1 MAANIVDILRAAV
14 MTPGSNGR
22 WGLPILIEGE
32 PGTGKTSRIRSEV
45 AEPSALHLET
55 LIASIR
61 EPADFLGFPIPA
73 GESIKYAVAAWA
85 QEVVERGEGL
95 VFLDELNTAPPA
107 VQAALL
113 RVVLD
118 GVVGDVEL
126 PNRVRFMAAQNSTED
141 AAGGWDLAPPLANR
155 FGHLKWDA
163 PMVDDWSAWL
173 TSTLDEDDGGTC
185 ISAEEQEAEVEKQ
198 WPEAWSRACGVV
210 TGFLRRRPE
219 LLHKMPAADD
229 PARGKAWPSA
239 RSWENGTRAF
249 ASSIVHGLDADS
261 RDSFVG
267 AFIGMDAAY
276 ELISWMNEA
285 DLPDPIELLEGR
297 VEFAHDPY
305 RLDKTTAVLNA
316 CIGFVAPEDAENR
329 EKRAEVL
336 WCLLADIVDEAADL
350 VLAPA
355 QKLAQARL
363 TKSPKARKALAK
375 LQPILGLTAS

>member
-1 MAANIVDILRAAV
+1 MAANVVDILRAAV
-14 MTPGSNGR
+14 MTPGEGGR

-61 EPADFLGFPIPA
+61 EPADFLGFPIPD
-73 GESIKYAVAAWA
+73 GESIRYAVAKWA

-118 GVVGDVEL
+118 GVVGDTEL
-126 PNRVRFMAAQNSTED
+126 PKRVRFIAAQNSTED

-163 PMVDDWSAWL
+163 PTVDEWSDWI
-173 TSTLDEDDGGTC
+173 TSSMDPSDWGC
-185 ISAEEQEAEVEKQ
+185 VSSEEQEQEVMAQ
-198 WPEAWSRACGVV
+198 WPDAWARATGVV
-210 TGFLRRRPE
+210 TGFMRRRPE
-219 LLHKMPAADD
+219 LMHKMPAADD

-239 RSWENGTRAF
+239 RSWANATRAF
-249 ASSIVHGLDADS
+249 ASSIVHGLDSDS

-267 AFIGMDAAY
+267 AFVGMDASY
-276 ELISWMNEA
+276 ELIAWMAEA
-285 DLPDPIELLEGR
+285 DLPDPVDLLEGR
-297 VEFAHDPY
+297 VSFKHDPY

-329 EKRAEVL
+329 EKRSEVM
-336 WCLLADIVDEAADL
+336 WELLAEIVDEAADL
-350 VLAPA
+350 VLGPA

-363 TKSPKARKALAK
+363 TKSPCARKALAK
-375 LQPILGLTAS
+375 LQPILGLVAS